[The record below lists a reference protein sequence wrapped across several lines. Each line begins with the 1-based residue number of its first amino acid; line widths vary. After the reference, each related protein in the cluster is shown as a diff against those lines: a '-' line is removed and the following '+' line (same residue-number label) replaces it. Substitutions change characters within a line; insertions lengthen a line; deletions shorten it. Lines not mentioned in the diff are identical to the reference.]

1 MQAQWHFVQ
10 PKPGDKNREPIL
22 GEFFATDAIS
32 NPAEALIREGI
43 QNSLD
48 AGLGGLVCIRIY
60 VSGETGGLSATSAAV
75 YFDGARPH
83 IDAEGNGLHD
93 APILNDACPFLTF
106 EDFGTS
112 GLTGDVTQWHDQPG
126 VANPFYYFFRAEGQ
140 SGKGDQDRGRWGVGK
155 TVFPRSSR
163 ISEYFGLTLR
173 ADDQRQLLMGQS
185 MLKSHSVGDVYF
197 SPDGYFGLHQTDGL
211 TLPVDDSE
219 FIQKFSTDFRLKRAR
234 ESGLS
239 IVVPWCDPEI
249 TEQSLVVAVCRDY
262 FYPILAAKLEVI
274 VATPSRE
281 TLINHESILN
291 VSQSIADQLPEDLV
305 ALLRLAEWAT
315 EQRPIDFINIAE
327 PPRDRA
333 LNWTPELFSEDLA
346 MKIRAALQT
355 GQRIAL
361 RVPLV
366 VREKNKEPRPS
377 FFDVFLAADPKS
389 ESGRPVF
396 VREGIIISDVRAPRT
411 RGVLSLVVVEND
423 ALATLLGDSENPAH
437 TQWQKDS
444 SNYKGKYINGPS
456 YIRFVV
462 RSVSEI
468 VRMVTEGED
477 KTDESLLLDLFYLP
491 IEKELPTTEEVTE
504 SEDKL
509 RKPPSSHGATRFK
522 VHRVKGG
529 FTISSAS
536 KNGALPDFFEVLVAY
551 DVRRGNPLKKYY
563 PADFD
568 LSAVTISSSGID
580 VKRRQGNRMVAAIRD
595 PQFTVTLSGFD
606 EHRDLFIRVSSKEEF
621 NDSED

>member
-1 MQAQWHFVQ
+1 MAAQWHFVK
-10 PKPGDKNREPIL
+10 PKPSDKNREPIL

-32 NPAEALIREGI
+32 NPAEALVREGI

-48 AGLGGLVCIRIY
+48 AGLGALVRIRIY
-60 VSGETGGLSATSAAV
+60 VSGESEGLNPTSAAV
-75 YFDGARPH
+75 YFDGAWPH
-83 IDAEGNGLHD
+83 INAEGNGLHD
-93 APILNDACPFLTF
+93 APTPNEACPFLTF
-106 EDFGTS
+106 EDFGAS

-140 SGKGDQDRGRWGVGK
+140 SGKGEQDRGRWGVGK

-163 ISEYFGLTLR
+163 ISEYFGLTFR
-173 ADDQRQLLMGQS
+173 TDDKRLLLMGQS
-185 MLKSHSVGDVYF
+185 VLKSHSVGDSYF
-197 SPDGYFGLHQTDGL
+197 SPDGYFGQQNSDGL
-211 TLPVDDSE
+211 TLPIDDSAAIE
-219 FIQKFSTDFRLKRAR
+219 KFSTDFRLKRDG

-249 TEQSLVVAVCRDY
+249 TEQSLIIAVCRDY

-274 VATPSRE
+274 IATPYRE
-281 TLINHESILN
+281 TLINHESILS
-291 VSQSIADQLPEDLV
+291 VSQTLADQLPEDLL

-315 EQRPIDFINIAE
+315 EQRPSDFMNITE
-327 PPRDRA
+327 PHRDRA
-333 LNWTPELFSEDLA
+333 LNWTPDLFSEDLVV
-346 MKIRAALQT
+346 KIRAALQA

-377 FFDVFLAADPKS
+377 FFDVFLVTDSKS
-389 ESGRPVF
+389 ETGRPVF
-396 VREGIIISDVRAPRT
+396 VRQGIIVSDVRAPRT
-411 RGVLSLVVVEND
+411 RGVVSLVVVEND
-423 ALATLLGDSENPAH
+423 ALAMLLGDSENPAH

-468 VRMVTEGED
+468 VQIVTEGED

-491 IEKELPTTEEVTE
+491 IEREMPSTEEVTE

-509 RKPPSSHGATRFK
+509 RKQPSSHGAARFK
-522 VHRVKGG
+522 VHKVKGG

-536 KNGALPDFFEVLVAY
+536 KNGDLPDFFEVRVAY
-551 DVRRGNPLKKYY
+551 DVRRGNPLKKYS
-563 PADFD
+563 PADFN
-568 LSAVTISSSGID
+568 LGAVSISASGVEI
-580 VKRRQGNRMVAAIRD
+580 KRTQGNRMIAAIRD
-595 PQFTVTLSGFD
+595 PQFTVTVTGFD
-606 EHRDLFIRVSSKEEF
+606 EHRDLFVRVSSKEEF
-621 NDSED
+621 DDSQD